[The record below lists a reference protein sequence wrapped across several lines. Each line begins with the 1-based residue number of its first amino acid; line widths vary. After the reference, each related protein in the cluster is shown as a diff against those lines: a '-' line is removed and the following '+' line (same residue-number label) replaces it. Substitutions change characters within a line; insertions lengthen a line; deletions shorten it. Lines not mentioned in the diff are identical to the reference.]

1 MDVELPDGMVIEG
14 VPDGMSKADLIIKL
28 RNNGYNLSW
37 LGAQAIPKGPGDVQG
52 PAATN
57 PVEDTSKAS
66 WWQKM
71 QGGREALGGLAGAA
85 LLSPITVPL
94 SAAGREDLA
103 GRFQNAMQPPPTTPV
118 GREYLGNAA
127 QFLGTHGA
135 SLIPMA
141 GLAARGTGKST
152 VRTLA
157 DAEAASSVKSFTP
170 QQIGAARANPALEGI
185 VAARDAGLAMPPSA
199 IGGITS
205 KTVEGLSGAA
215 KAEKLLS
222 QKNAPIL
229 AGLGKQDV
237 GMSAD
242 TPLTRD
248 TVRNVRE
255 NAGKAYEPIKAAGE
269 LPVTE
274 QFFNDINKAA
284 ASYDTAAT
292 SFEHRSENPFAKVKA
307 GLIGSVDSNG
317 NVIPRKS
324 FDAASAIE
332 EVKLLRSEADKAY
345 RTGDTSLGRVYRQF
359 STALDDAINT
369 GLNTKQDPALKNAV
383 ATYRDARKT
392 IAKTYLLDE
401 ALNSTTGNIDPK
413 VYANALKNG
422 DPLSGPG
429 LQIAKFATQFE
440 KAAQR
445 PEKIGN
451 AGSPTLFDAWTALH
465 TGLGSGVLFSRPLAR
480 NALASDFVQNRMAA
494 PARELLAATKR
505 APDTPLITAEAL
517 KNQLNINRLG
527 DLTPNWQTSLGAAGP
542 RPEGID
548 ARGLFPALGDP
559 RVGESRLQGRPQ
571 MPVQPGLPGL
581 SDTAIS
587 GFGARLGTNAP
598 KPFTDIAEGALPGM
612 KVGPKQSGIQ
622 QPWSAT
628 AGDAIQR
635 LLAKPTD
642 RAGVELSARIM
653 KILNEPNK
661 GMSVPDQIMTILN
674 DNKGHTLS
682 KQIMAILREYSPDTP
697 SQAVSSILRG

>member
-1 MDVELPDGMVIEG
+1 MASEWDQFSPVVKNEWDRFQMTGQQ
-14 VPDGMSKADLIIKL
+14 MSGAD
-28 RNNGYNLSW
+28 
-37 LGAQAIPKGPGDVQG
+37 AIPRGPGDMAG

-57 PVEDTSKAS
+57 PVEDTSKATL
-66 WWQKM
+66 WQKL
-71 QGGREALGGLAGAA
+71 QGGRESLGKVVGGA
-85 LLSPITVPL
+85 LLTPITLPL
-94 SAAGREDLA
+94 AAAGREDLA
-103 GRFQNAMQPPPTTPV
+103 GRFQNAMQPPPTTPI
-118 GREYLGNAA
+118 GREYAGNTSQWMA
-127 QFLGTHGA
+127 QNLPAMVGA
-135 SLIPMA
+135 GMAPNFFKPAVRAVPNALQSL
-141 GLAARGTGKST
+141 T
-152 VRTLA
+152 
-157 DAEAASSVKSFTP
+157 DAEAASSVKNFTP
-170 QQIGAARANPALEGI
+170 KQIADAKANPALEGI
-185 VAARDAGLAMPPSA
+185 VAARNAGLAVPPTS
-199 IGGITS
+199 GGGGLLTR
-205 KTVEGLSGAA
+205 TLEGLGDAP

-222 QKNAPIL
+222 QQNAPVL
-229 AGLGKQDV
+229 AGIAKKDI

-255 NAGKAYEPIKAAGE
+255 TAGAAYEPIKAAGE
-269 LPVTE
+269 LPVTPK
-274 QFFNDINKAA
+274 FFEDVKKATA
-284 ASYDTAAT
+284 GYDTAAT
-292 SFEHRSENPFAKVKA
+292 SFEDVSANPFAKVRD
-307 GLIGSVDSNG
+307 GLIGTKDAQG
-317 NVIPRKS
+317 NLIPRKS

-332 EVKLLRSEADKAY
+332 RVKLLRSEADQAY
-345 RTGDTSLGRVYRQF
+345 RKGDTGLGKVYKQF
-359 STALDDAINT
+359 AGALDDAINA
-369 GLNTKQDPALKNAV
+369 GLDTKTSPELKGAV
-383 ATYRDARKT
+383 DRYRQARTT
-392 IAKTYLLDE
+392 IAKTYLLDD
-401 ALNSTTGNIDPK
+401 ALNATTGNIDPK
-413 VYANALKNG
+413 VYAAALKNG

-661 GMSVPDQIMTILN
+661 GVSIPDQIMAILN
-674 DNKGHTLS
+674 ENKGHTLS